1 MKVADM
7 EKMMTAV
14 VEAVEKKYPGVK
26 ALVKTNEWEK
36 GAYHRLYINL
46 VCIAEVNGEEKVE
59 EADFGFINL
68 KTNRYNVRGYD
79 MRHFDADE
87 LAPAKFLSEYAEA
100 YKTAESDKNLYVA
113 KDGYRLVVG
122 VSEEEEAK
130 GISRK
135 EMLDKSLTI
144 GISPSAFNTYW
155 SVIGDACEEEA
166 EKEETTED
174 HKEVGS
180 YNGRAV
186 TVKLSKSGQY
196 VVEDAGKYTGDYGRD
211 HDGGL
216 YEAAMYL
223 YDRMSAGHV
232 ITVLN
237 DDAWDY
243 IVENAGGLRVS
254 LDIDAETRT
263 IKKGE

>member
-1 MKVADM
+1 MKKADV
-7 EKMMTAV
+7 EKMMSTI
-14 VEAVEKKYPGVK
+14 VEEVEKRYQVK
-26 ALVKTNEWEK
+26 AAVKMNEWEK

-46 VCIAEVNGEEKVE
+46 VVVADVNGEEKVE
-59 EADFGFINL
+59 EADMGYINL
-68 KTNRYNVRGYD
+68 KTNRYSTKGYD
-79 MRHFDADE
+79 LRRFDVE
-87 LAPAKFLSEYAEA
+87 EFMPAKFFSEYAEA
-100 YKTAESDKNLYVA
+100 YKEAAHDKARYTS
-113 KDGYRLVVG
+113 KDGYSLVIG
-122 VSEEEEAK
+122 LSDKEKKE

-135 EMLDKSLTI
+135 EMLDKSFEI
-144 GISPSAFNTYW
+144 GISPSAFDTYW
-155 SVIGDACEEEA
+155 SVVGDAHKAEEETKA
-166 EKEETTED
+166 ED
-174 HKEVGS
+174 HKEIGS
-180 YNGRAV
+180 YEGRSV
-186 TVKLSKSGQY
+186 TVKLAKNGEY

-223 YDRMSAGHV
+223 YDRMSEGHV